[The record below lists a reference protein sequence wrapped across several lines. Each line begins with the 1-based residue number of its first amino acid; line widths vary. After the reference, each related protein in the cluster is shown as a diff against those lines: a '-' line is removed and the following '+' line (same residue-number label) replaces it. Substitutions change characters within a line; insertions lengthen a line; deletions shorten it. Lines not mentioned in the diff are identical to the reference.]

1 MVADGSG
8 PLTALHDL
16 ATRFVNWEATGVLVG
31 PRTFDAFGALVAGS
45 GTAEGRAIAAVGGWD
60 RDVAAAVSRRVA
72 ITRMT
77 ELDDIH
83 MASCTTP
90 GAVVVPTALTVA
102 AALGAGPNAYRR
114 AVEVGYEA
122 MTRLGAAID
131 GPHIVYRGIW
141 PTYFC
146 APFAAAAVAASL
158 LDLGAPRT
166 VNALGLALTRATGL
180 VSGTA
185 GNPLGRWLTVGDG
198 ARSGC
203 AAALA
208 ARDGFVAEVE
218 IERVCAAAGVPFDRA
233 ALAAEA
239 SPAIEHV
246 SVKPMPVAKQCLAA
260 VEAALR
266 IHVDDAPSGIC
277 VKVPQAY
284 AGMVAAP
291 PSPVSRLSRLAS
303 ARWNV
308 ALALLAPAE
317 LHDVE
322 RSRVE
327 DPELSALA
335 ARIEV
340 VDDPELSD
348 LYPLRWP
355 AKVEVAG
362 RSEAVIDATGDPANG
377 NGLEAVDEKWRGRPE
392 QLQTAREAALALD
405 LERLAAVLDTLEGRR

>member
-1 MVADGSG
+1 
-8 PLTALHDL
+8 
-16 ATRFVNWEATGVLVG
+16 VLVG
-31 PRTFDAFGALVAGS
+31 PRTFDALGALVAGS
-45 GTAEGRAIAAVGGWD
+45 GAAEGRAIAAVGAWD
-60 RDVAAAVSRRVA
+60 RDVAAAVIRRVA

-90 GAVVVPTALTVA
+90 GAVVIPTALTVA
-102 AALGAGPNAYRR
+102 IALGAGPADYRR

-146 APFAAAAVAASL
+146 APFTAAAVAASL
-158 LDLGAPRT
+158 LDLDAPRT

-180 VSGTA
+180 GSGIA

-208 ARDGFVAEVE
+208 ARDGFIADVQ
-218 IERVCAAAGVPFDRA
+218 IERVCAAAGVRFDRA
-233 ALAAEA
+233 AFAAEA
-239 SPAIEHV
+239 SPAIEQV
-246 SVKPMPVAKQCLAA
+246 SVKPMPAAKQCLAA

-266 IHVDDAPSGIC
+266 MHVTGASRIR
-277 VKVPQAY
+277 VYVPNAY
-284 AGMVAAP
+284 AEMVAAP
-291 PSPVSRLSRLAS
+291 PSPGSRLSRLSS
-303 ARWNV
+303 AQWNV

-317 LHDVE
+317 LHDLE
-322 RSRVE
+322 RSRVD

-335 ARIEV
+335 SRIEV
-340 VDDPELSD
+340 VGDGELSD
-348 LYPLRWP
+348 TYPLRWP

-362 RSEAVIDATGDPANG
+362 RSEVVIDATGDPANG
-377 NGLEAVDEKWRGRPE
+377 NGLKAVDEKWRGRPE
-392 QLQTAREAALALD
+392 QLQTVREAALALD
-405 LERLAAVLDTLEGRR
+405 LERLAALLDTLERRR